1 MGDILGEIIHDE
13 LTQGRGHQHPTAP
26 GAVLGQAEA
35 QGLTDLQK
43 RRPLPPGDFPEVGAG
58 QGRAGPGSGA
68 GAGPWRDRADYLVLR
83 IAQLLR
89 DSTFTAALPAH
100 NKPHYYSFPID
111 LSNRVAVAGAAMAP
125 GVWGTGIT
133 YVVPA
138 GCQARIE
145 SYGVNVGL
153 DPGGGAYTYNGS
165 LIWRIQVNGQ
175 SKYSDLDG
183 WTIQRGSIVLPRA
196 TVMNIKEDDVLTFQY
211 RRAVA
216 WAGGAQNVDFCIVG
230 YTWRYRQ
237 NLDGG
242 RASIVYTG

>member
-1 MGDILGEIIHDE
+1 
-13 LTQGRGHQHPTAP
+13 
-26 GAVLGQAEA
+26 
-35 QGLTDLQK
+35 
-43 RRPLPPGDFPEVGAG
+43 
-58 QGRAGPGSGA
+58 
-68 GAGPWRDRADYLVLR
+68 
-83 IAQLLR
+83 LLR

-111 LSNRVAVAGAAMAP
+111 LSARVAVAGAAMAP

-133 YVVPA
+133 YIVPA

-145 SYGVNVGL
+145 AYGVNVGL
-153 DPGGGAYTYNGS
+153 DVGGGAYTYNGS
-165 LIWRIQVNGQ
+165 LVWRIQVNGT

-211 RRAVA
+211 RRAIA
-216 WAGGAQNVDFCIVG
+216 WVGGAQNVDFCIVG
-230 YTWRYRQ
+230 YTWRPRQ
-237 NLDGG
+237 QLDGG